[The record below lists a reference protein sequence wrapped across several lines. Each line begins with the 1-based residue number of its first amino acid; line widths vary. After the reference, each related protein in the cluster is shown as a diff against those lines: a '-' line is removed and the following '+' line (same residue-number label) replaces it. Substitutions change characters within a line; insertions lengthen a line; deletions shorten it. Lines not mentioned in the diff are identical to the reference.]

1 MLRNLL
7 AFLFLLSAQAGFA
20 QEEVRRVSVFTPVK
34 LQQFAELTHYP
45 SKYLRTATYYAD
57 SSFSLFYS
65 HGATNRKKFR
75 TAHTYGF
82 FSDGKRKS
90 CSRQH
95 ILGFGLR
102 CTKRWNET
110 GQLEERY
117 RRNQWASTSYTYVSR
132 RFTYDRSR
140 LVRKEIKK
148 VETGCFYGRVLKQ
161 KIITFTSHSRTVTFP
176 RQSSAETDSNS
187 TGQ

>member
-1 MLRNLL
+1 MLV
-7 AFLFLLSAQAGFA
+7 FLFLLPVQAGFA
-20 QEEVRRVSVFTPVK
+20 QEEVRRVRIFTPVK

-65 HGATNRKKFR
+65 HGATDRKKFR
-75 TAHTYGF
+75 TAHSYSF

-90 CSRQH
+90 RSRQH
-95 ILGFGLR
+95 VLGFGLR

-117 RRNQWASTSYTYVSR
+117 RRNQWPSTSYTYASR
-132 RFTYDRSR
+132 RFTYANGRM
-140 LVRKEIKK
+140 LRKD
-148 VETGCFYGRVLKQ
+148 VEKAESGCFYGRMIKRKL
-161 KIITFTSHSRTVTFP
+161 ITFTNNGRIVTFSE
-176 RQSSAETDSNS
+176 QFSLGNDSIS
-187 TGQ
+187 TR